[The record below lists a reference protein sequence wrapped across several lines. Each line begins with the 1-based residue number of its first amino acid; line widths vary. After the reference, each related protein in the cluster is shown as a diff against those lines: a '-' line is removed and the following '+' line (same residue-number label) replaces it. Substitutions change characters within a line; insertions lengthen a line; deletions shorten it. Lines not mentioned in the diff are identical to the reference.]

1 MAPPATLGPYQRY
14 SGWRCTMPTIV
25 DLTGGP
31 AKDDLLRAVMNPQGG
46 FTTTFDT
53 PQGTIQ
59 ASIERLEENGADG
72 VAFLLWGRLTSTQ
85 LRGAAFAASYDT
97 ETRSGRL
104 ALAKAA

>member
-1 MAPPATLGPYQRY
+1 
-14 SGWRCTMPTIV
+14 MPTIV

-31 AKDDLLRAVMNPQGG
+31 AKDDLLRAVMNG
-46 FTTTFDT
+46 FTTMFET
-53 PQGTIQ
+53 PQGAIE
-59 ASIERLEENGADG
+59 ASIERLEENGTDG
-72 VAFLLWGRLTSTQ
+72 VAFLLWGRLTSTE